1 MQDSGNYT
9 CAGASRAKPWL
20 IGIGLVVLVLAMSV
34 PAFGQERYGEL
45 NGVTTDP
52 SNAILPGVSVTA
64 INKDS
69 GVSYPTTTNGEG
81 IYVIRDLAPGRYS
94 VRFEA
99 TGFTALDYSDVIVVA
114 GRVLSLNGEMKL
126 KTTQTAIEVTEAAPL
141 IDTTTTAV
149 GSNVTQEEFFR
160 MPKTRTFQSLASVAP
175 SVNYGDV
182 IEGGWQVNG
191 ASGAENN
198 FTVDGMSTNSLIEGQ
213 SRENAAFEILDEVQ
227 VKTGGIEAQYGGA
240 LGGVISAI
248 TRSGGNAFHGDVHYY
263 FTGNS
268 VSAGAPQR
276 MLMDP
281 TNLLTISYIQD
292 YNYDRNSHEA
302 GYSLGGYFIKNR
314 LYFFSAASPQFLEES
329 RKYLSVDWQPVT
341 LTRSTR
347 YWQAYNKVSGDIT
360 HSLRATAGYLWS
372 PSSQA
377 GSLPGT
383 NGYGNQRTDSVS
395 SLQANQVIGYFSPQA
410 NYNASLDW
418 TISPTAFL
426 TLKAARFWDNYKKL
440 GVPDISPIEWGE
452 PSIGIPGLAASLQQ
466 PKGFD
471 TIPRTTTTL
480 FDVATRNVIQ
490 ADFSKALTLK
500 GTHDFKLGIGRQK
513 NVNKVN
519 SGVYGGGG
527 YITLNWGDQLTL
539 PDGSTVSGP
548 YGYYQLDEMGTIGS
562 TGGTID
568 HMYFQD
574 RWRIHR
580 RLSLDVGVRLEKEII
595 PSFRRDI
602 KDYAFEFGW
611 GQKVAPRLGGSFDL
625 FGNGKVK
632 LYGSWGRFYDWVKYE
647 LARGTFGGDVWRT
660 YYRPITSLDPSY
672 ILSLGNGNLP
682 GPNLWVTQFQDWRI
696 PAFGSDQVDPN
707 IKPMSTWLANAG
719 VEYQV
724 APKLMVAARYT
735 HNSLR
740 DTIEDIGTLVN
751 GSEVYIY
758 GNPGKGLATM
768 SAPSNPNVASFQL
781 PTAKRVYDALELSF
795 TRRFAQRWFASGS
808 YVYSRLWGNYA
819 GLQNTDEITPASL
832 YRVSAVTQQSAGTP
846 YRPGTSASRA
856 YDLDYYSWDAHG
868 HLDVTGPLATDRP
881 HVFKLFGGY
890 TIPWKAGETQLG
902 GYFHVNS
909 GAPMSTYVQSTQNI
923 PIFVN
928 GRGDMGRT
936 PVFSN
941 TDLLITHEIKLGE
954 TKRLHFEFNAQN
966 LFNQKISQYTYNYL
980 NRYRVRSSG
989 ITMNFDFT
997 KGYDYRALLAQ
1008 TPDASKATGAIDP
1021 RFGHADSFSPGFVGR
1036 IGVKFMF

>member
-1 MQDSGNYT
+1 MNDSGTYP
-9 CAGASRAKPWL
+9 GASVGRTKLWL
-20 IGIGLVVLVLAMSV
+20 IGIGLAVLILAMNT
-34 PAFGQERYGEL
+34 PAVSQERFGEL
-45 NGVTTDP
+45 NGVTMDP
-52 SNAILPGVSVTA
+52 SNAILPGVTVNA
-64 INKDS
+64 INKES
-69 GVSYPTTTNGEG
+69 GVLYSTHTSGEG
-81 IYVIRDLAPGRYS
+81 TYVIRDLPPGRYS
-94 VRFEA
+94 VRFEV
-99 TGFTALDYSDVIVVA
+99 TGFATLEYPDLIVVA
-114 GRVLSLNGEMKL
+114 GRVLRVNGEL
-126 KTTQTAIEVTEAAPL
+126 KVRTAQTAIEVTEEAPL

-160 MPKTRTFQSLASVAP
+160 MPKSRTFQSLAAVAP
-175 SVNYGDV
+175 SVNFGDV
-182 IEGGWQVNG
+182 IEGGFQVNG

-213 SRENAAFEILDEVQ
+213 SRQNAAFEILDEVQ

-263 FTGNS
+263 FTGNPI
-268 VSAGAPQR
+268 SAGAPKR

-281 TNLLTISYIQD
+281 NNLLTISYIQD
-292 YNYDRNSHEA
+292 YNFDRKGHEA

-314 LYFFSAASPQFLEES
+314 VYFFSAASPQFIEES
-329 RKYLSVDWQPVT
+329 RKYYSVDWQPVT

-347 YWQAYNKVSGDIT
+347 YWQAYNKVSADIT

-372 PSSQA
+372 PSSGQ
-377 GSLPGT
+377 GTLPAT
-383 NGYGNQRTDSVS
+383 NGYGNQVTSSVS
-395 SLQANQVIGYFSPQA
+395 SIQANQIIGYFSPQA
-410 NYNASLDW
+410 NYNVNLDW

-426 TLKAARFWDNYKKL
+426 SIKAARFWDNYKKL

-452 PSIGIPGLAASLQQ
+452 PSTGIAGLASSLQQ
-466 PKGFD
+466 PRGFT

-480 FDVATRNVIQ
+480 FDVATRNLMQ
-490 ADFSKALTLK
+490 ADFSKALSLA
-500 GTHDFKLGIGRQK
+500 GAHDFKVGIGRTK
-513 NVNKVN
+513 NVNRVN

-539 PDGSTVSGP
+539 PDGRNVSGT
-548 YGYYQLDEMGTIGS
+548 YGYYQLDEQGTIGS

-574 RWRIHR
+574 RWRITR
-580 RLSLDVGVRLEKEII
+580 RLSLDIGLRLENEVI

-602 KDYAFEFGW
+602 KDYAFQFGW

-625 FGNGKVK
+625 LGNGKIK

-660 YYRPITSLDPSY
+660 YYRPLDSLDSSY
-672 ILSLGNGNLP
+672 ILGLGNGNLP
-682 GPNLWVTQFQDWRI
+682 GANLWVSPFQDWRI

-719 VEYQV
+719 VEWQL

-740 DTIEDIGTLVN
+740 DTIEDIGTLVD

-758 GNPGKGLATM
+758 GNPGKGLAKM
-768 SAPSNPNVASFQL
+768 SAPSSSAVQSFQL

-795 TRRFAQRWFASGS
+795 TRRFAERWFASGS
-808 YVYSRLWGNYA
+808 YVYSRLWGNYS
-819 GLQNTDEITPASL
+819 GLQNTDEIRPQSL
-832 YRVSAVTQQSAGTP
+832 YVGSLPTQQITTVP

-856 YDLDYYSWDAHG
+856 YDLDYYSYDAHG
-868 HLDVTGPLATDRP
+868 HLDVTGPLGSDRP
-881 HVFKLFGGY
+881 HVLKLFGAY
-890 TIPWKAGETQLG
+890 TLPWKGGDTQLG
-902 GYFHVNS
+902 AFFHVNS

-936 PVFSN
+936 PIFSN
-941 TDLLITHEIKLGE
+941 TDLLITHEIKFGE

-980 NRYRVRSSG
+980 NRYRIRSSG

-997 KGYDYRALLAQ
+997 KGYDYQALLK
-1008 TPDASKATGAIDP
+1008 TVPDASKSTGAIDP

-1036 IGVKFMF
+1036 IGLKFMF